1 MTTFAAGATAS
12 DPGRDSLTRDALTV
26 LQPGFTGTTAPD
38 WLLRRLGQ
46 GLASV
51 GLFGRNIAA
60 PEQLA
65 ALTAQLRAE
74 RDDVLVA
81 IDEEGGDVTRLEV
94 RTGSS
99 FPGNHALG
107 AVDDVELTRAV
118 AHELGRRLAECGV
131 NLNWAPSA
139 DVNSNPGNPVIGV
152 RSFGAATDLVARH
165 TAAYVTGLQSAG
177 VAACTKHFPGHGD
190 TAVDSH
196 HALPRIDAGADVLQG
211 RELAPFRAAIAAGT
225 KAVMSAH
232 ILVPALDPERPG
244 TLSRR
249 VLTDLLR
256 GELGYQGLIVT
267 DGMEMRAIADV
278 YGIERGSVLA
288 VAAGADAICVGGGL
302 ADDDTVRALCD
313 ALVAAVHSG
322 ELPEE
327 RLADAAE
334 RVRSLAAWTATAGR
348 PATDRPA
355 AGRTAGEADGAAGA
369 AGAVRAAGGSEAAS
383 GMSMAGGSGAAGV
396 RDAAGGSG
404 VAGGPG
410 SVGAGGATG
419 SADAMGAAERTGAAD
434 GSGVTG
440 VRGAA
445 GGSGG
450 AGVRDAAGESGVT
463 GAAGVV
469 ASPGAADPEVG
480 LRAARRAL
488 RATSPDAFAPLT
500 APPFVAA
507 LTPVANI
514 AVGDETPWGVAAE
527 LSRLLPGTETGSFT
541 GEDAGRA
548 VLETAG
554 TRRVVAVVRDEH
566 RHPWMAAALGT
577 LLAARPDTIVVEM
590 GVPQAPPRGAL
601 HLATHGAARVCGRAA
616 AEFIAGA

>member
-1 MTTFAAGATAS
+1 MTTFAS
-12 DPGRDSLTRDALTV
+12 DTDTLTRDALTV

-38 WLLRRLGQ
+38 WLLRRLGE

-51 GLFGRNIAA
+51 GLFGRNIAS

-65 ALTAQLRAE
+65 VLTAQLRAE

-107 AVDDVELTRAV
+107 AVDDVDLTTQV
-118 AHELGRRLAECGV
+118 AAELGRRLAACGV
-131 NLNWAPSA
+131 NFNWAPSA

-152 RSFGAATDLVARH
+152 RSFGADPALVARH

-196 HALPRIDAGADVLQG
+196 HALPRIDADATVLG
-211 RELAPFRAAIAAGT
+211 DRELAPFRAAIAAGT

-232 ILVPALDPERPG
+232 ILVPALDPDRPA
-244 TLSRR
+244 TLSGT

-256 GELGYQGLIVT
+256 RDLGYDGLIVT
-267 DGMEMRAIADV
+267 DGMEMQAISGT

-302 ADDDTVRALCD
+302 ADDETVRRLRD
-313 ALVAAVHSG
+313 GLVAGVRAG

-334 RVRSLAAWTATAGR
+334 RVRRLARWTATS
-348 PATDRPA
+348 A
-355 AGRTAGEADGAAGA
+355 AKADGAD
-369 AGAVRAAGGSEAAS
+369 S
-383 GMSMAGGSGAAGV
+383 
-396 RDAAGGSG
+396 
-404 VAGGPG
+404 
-410 SVGAGGATG
+410 
-419 SADAMGAAERTGAAD
+419 
-434 GSGVTG
+434 
-440 VRGAA
+440 
-445 GGSGG
+445 
-450 AGVRDAAGESGVT
+450 
-463 GAAGVV
+463 
-469 ASPGAADPEVG
+469 EVG

-488 RATSPDAFAPLT
+488 KVTGADPFTPLT
-500 APPFVAA
+500 APPYVAS

-514 AVGDETPWGVAAE
+514 AVGDETPWGVTAE
-527 LSRLLPGTETGSFT
+527 LAALLPGTEAGTFA
-541 GEDAGRA
+541 GEDAGPA
-548 VLETAG
+548 ALKAAG
-554 TRRVVAVVRDEH
+554 PRRIVAVVRDEH
-566 RHPWMAAALGT
+566 RHPWMAAALDT
-577 LLAARPDTIVVEM
+577 LLTARPDTIVVEM
-590 GVPQAPPRGAL
+590 GVPQAAPRGAL
-601 HLATHGAARVCGRAA
+601 HIATHGASRVSGRAA
-616 AEFIAGA
+616 AEAIAGA